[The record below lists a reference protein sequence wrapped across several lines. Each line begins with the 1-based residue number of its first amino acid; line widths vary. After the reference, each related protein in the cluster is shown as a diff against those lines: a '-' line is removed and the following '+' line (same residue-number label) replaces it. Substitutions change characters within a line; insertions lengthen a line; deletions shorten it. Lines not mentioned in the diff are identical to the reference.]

1 MFQEQLRTT
10 DTSSDHLC
18 CRARFLKA
26 GNAFFIAA
34 RHVLVPMTRS
44 GLQRETRQNG
54 DTDEDRRE
62 SGLGPISGHLQ
73 DSSGCEL
80 IFSPPPESASI
91 DAEVQRSV
99 PFCPADSCKERRRK
113 PGCSKSKAWKRPPS
127 LLTVPCSNELA
138 RRVYSSSGP
147 GVLPRLRHGS
157 RSATTSEGMR
167 RPLELERAQS
177 LGGPAKRRDN
187 DQSPICRQ
195 ARASDA
201 LRWGR
206 ARAPKLCSHVG
217 EPGDEVR
224 TDVEFEVSLETL
236 PTLLEALQPRDDSG
250 DPATVRCLREV
261 LTLAP
266 SARRR
271 PPALVLASD
280 PSGDDP
286 SPSSSSSTPIDPS
299 LPSLQGQSSNG
310 ASFFTSLRHT
320 DVPFARFQGGI
331 RQERRSVVM
340 ACGTNSGPPAARGRC
355 LGTLPPTPDGSQERR
370 IRSLPP
376 RQRSESPHQKC
387 PSTSGALVQQG
398 GCVASHPQDTE
409 RESAVV
415 LPLLEDSHVDGPN
428 RPFSPPV
435 VPIGKILRLVNAA
448 GRVSGKDWCDEPFL
462 IRNRTPASR

>member
-1 MFQEQLRTT
+1 
-10 DTSSDHLC
+10 
-18 CRARFLKA
+18 
-26 GNAFFIAA
+26 
-34 RHVLVPMTRS
+34 MTRS

-62 SGLGPISGHLQ
+62 SGPISGTISGHLNERQKLQ

-187 DQSPICRQ
+187 DQSPLCRQ

-201 LRWGR
+201 QRWGR
-206 ARAPKLCSHVG
+206 ARAPKLYGHVG

-224 TDVEFEVSLETL
+224 TDLEFEVSLETL
-236 PTLLEALQPRDDSG
+236 PTLLEALQPRDDG
-250 DPATVRCLREV
+250 DPATVRCLREA

-286 SPSSSSSTPIDPS
+286 SPSSSSTPIDPS

-320 DVPFARFQGGI
+320 DVPFARFQGAI

-355 LGTLPPTPDGSQERR
+355 LGTLLPTPDGSQERR

-448 GRVSGKDWCDEPFL
+448 GRVSGKDW
-462 IRNRTPASR
+462 